1 LRLNEDA
8 RLHLSG
14 KRRGGRFRV
23 GSGERPCRL
32 AKILRAFSRQYPRR
46 RIEVEIGIAMGLIRM
61 MEMRTL
67 DLAIG
72 EVCVDQV
79 GGRALFK
86 EPSVWAF
93 ASELAVPDP
102 LPLAFFAE
110 PCPQS

>member
-1 LRLNEDA
+1 MKMRGFICPA
-8 RLHLSG
+8 SG
-14 KRRGGRFRV
+14 V
-23 GSGERPCRL
+23 AADSGSGREKDLAGWL